1 VQRQSGTSINK
12 EKIVWKVNLH
22 PQKFITYNLE
32 SLWVS
37 LITKQW
43 PIYLLKYN
51 TGRGINITTWF
62 VKEVIR
68 ELLIDK
74 SQTIGITVNL
84 PNTFLEN
91 LQLLRRLY
99 NKSLVFNIL
108 FILLNLCL
116 IHDLSSNFLDC
127 LH

>member
-1 VQRQSGTSINK
+1 M
-12 EKIVWKVNLH
+12 
-22 PQKFITYNLE
+22 
-32 SLWVS
+32 
-37 LITKQW
+37 
-43 PIYLLKYN
+43 
-51 TGRGINITTWF
+51 
-62 VKEVIR
+62 KEVIR
-68 ELLIDK
+68 ELPINK

-84 PNTFLEN
+84 PDTFLEN

-99 NKSLVFNIL
+99 NERLVFNIL